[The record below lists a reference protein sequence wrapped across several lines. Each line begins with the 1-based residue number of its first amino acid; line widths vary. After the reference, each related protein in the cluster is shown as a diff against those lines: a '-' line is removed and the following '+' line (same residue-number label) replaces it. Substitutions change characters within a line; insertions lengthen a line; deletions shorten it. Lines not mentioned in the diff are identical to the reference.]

1 MAGGLFSS
9 RHGNISR
16 LDDMNIH
23 DLSERLFKTLS
34 HPNFLGMK
42 GLANEVPI
50 FIQAYE
56 PEREDAMRRLV
67 ESLAIRLQNTG
78 ITVKSLDL
86 FSLVLEE
93 LEAHDILEDL
103 LQDEVSCQKV
113 EILETLQNYSDPQTH
128 LIPRLIRAIGDDG
141 AQLTLLTG
149 PGRIFP
155 FLRTHTILE
164 SLQPAMLR
172 HPVVI
177 FFPGEY
183 TQDPAGGSHLRLFG
197 SIPSPRINNPYYR
210 ATNLDHYLL

>member
-1 MAGGLFSS
+1 
-9 RHGNISR
+9 
-16 LDDMNIH
+16 MNMN

-34 HPNFLGMK
+34 HPSFLAMK

-50 FIQAYE
+50 FIQTYE
-56 PEREDAMRRLV
+56 PAREDDIRRLV
-67 ESLAIRLQNTG
+67 GSLTIRLQNTG
-78 ITVKSLDL
+78 ITLKSLDL

-93 LEAHDILEDL
+93 LEEHHILEDL
-103 LQDEVSCQKV
+103 LRDEANSEKV
-113 EILETLQNYSDPQTH
+113 EVLEPLQNYSDPKTH

-141 AQLTLLTG
+141 SQLTLITG

-183 TQDPAGGSHLRLFG
+183 AQDPAGGSHLRLFG

-210 ATNLDHYLL
+210 AMNLDHFRL

>member
-1 MAGGLFSS
+1 
-9 RHGNISR
+9 
-16 LDDMNIH
+16 MNMN

-34 HPNFLGMK
+34 HPNFLAMK

-50 FIQAYE
+50 FIQTYGPAQ
-56 PEREDAMRRLV
+56 EDAIRRMV
-67 ESLAIRLQNTG
+67 ASLAMRLQNTG
-78 ITVKSLDL
+78 ITIKALDL
-86 FSLVLEE
+86 FNLVLEE
-93 LEAHDILEDL
+93 LEEHNILEDL
-103 LQDEVSCQKV
+103 VRDEASSQKV
-113 EILETLQNYSDPQTH
+113 EILETLQNYSDPKTH
-128 LIPRLIRAIGDDG
+128 LIPRLIRAIGEDG
-141 AQLTLLTG
+141 TQLTLITG

-183 TQDPAGGSHLRLFG
+183 AQDPAGGSHLRLFG

-210 ATNLDHYLL
+210 ATNLDHYRL

>member
-1 MAGGLFSS
+1 
-9 RHGNISR
+9 
-16 LDDMNIH
+16 MNMN

-34 HPNFLGMK
+34 HPNFLAMK

-50 FIQAYE
+50 FIQTYE
-56 PEREDAMRRLV
+56 PAREDEIRRLV
-67 ESLAIRLQNTG
+67 GSLTIRLQNTG
-78 ITVKSLDL
+78 ITLKSLDL

-93 LEAHDILEDL
+93 LEEHHILEDL
-103 LQDEVSCQKV
+103 LRDEANSEKV
-113 EILETLQNYSDPQTH
+113 EVLEPLQNYSDPKTH

-141 AQLTLLTG
+141 SQLTLITG

-183 TQDPAGGSHLRLFG
+183 AQDPAGGSHLRLFG

-210 ATNLDHYLL
+210 AMNLDHFRL

>member
-1 MAGGLFSS
+1 
-9 RHGNISR
+9 
-16 LDDMNIH
+16 MNMN

-34 HPNFLGMK
+34 HPNFLAMK

-50 FIQAYE
+50 FIQTYE
-56 PEREDAMRRLV
+56 PSQEDAIRRMVDGLVGRMR
-67 ESLAIRLQNTG
+67 SSG
-78 ITVKSLDL
+78 IILKSIDL
-86 FSLVLEE
+86 FTLVLNE
-93 LEAHDILEDL
+93 LEECQVLDDL
-103 LQDEVSCQKV
+103 VRDEASSQKV
-113 EILETLQNYSDPQTH
+113 EILETLQNYSDPKTH
-128 LIPRLIRAIGDDG
+128 LIPRLMREIGEDG
-141 AQLTLLTG
+141 AQLTLITG

-183 TQDPAGGSHLRLFG
+183 AQDPAGGSHLRLFG

-210 ATNLDHYLL
+210 ATNLDHYRL

>member
-1 MAGGLFSS
+1 MKI
-9 RHGNISR
+9 N
-16 LDDMNIH
+16 
-23 DLSERLFKTLS
+23 DLSERLFQILS
-34 HPNFLGMK
+34 HPNFLAMK

-50 FIQAYE
+50 FIQTYE
-56 PEREDAMRRLV
+56 PAQEDAISRMV
-67 ESLAIRLQNTG
+67 ESLAIRLQNSG
-78 ITVKSLDL
+78 ITLTSLDL

-93 LEAHDILEDL
+93 LEEHHILNDL
-103 LQDEVSCQKV
+103 LKDEANSQKV
-113 EILETLQNYSDPQTH
+113 ELLETLQNYSDPKTH
-128 LIPRLIRAIGDDG
+128 LIPRLIRAIGNEG
-141 AQLTLLTG
+141 AQLTLITG

-183 TQDPAGGSHLRLFG
+183 AQDPSGGSHLRLFG

-210 ATNLDHYLL
+210 ATNLEHYRL

>member
-1 MAGGLFSS
+1 
-9 RHGNISR
+9 
-16 LDDMNIH
+16 MNMN

-34 HPNFLGMK
+34 HPGFLSMK

-50 FIQAYE
+50 FIQTYA
-56 PEREDAMRRLV
+56 PSQEDGLRRMV
-67 ESLAIRLQNTG
+67 ESLAIRLQSTG
-78 ITVKSLDL
+78 ITLKSLDL

-93 LEAHDILEDL
+93 LEDAGILDDL
-103 LQDEVSCQKV
+103 LRDEATSQKA
-113 EILETLQNYSDPQTH
+113 EILETLQNYSDPKTH
-128 LIPRLIRAIGDDG
+128 MIPRLIRALEGDG
-141 AQLTLLTG
+141 AQLTLITG

-183 TQDPAGGSHLRLFG
+183 AQDPTGGSHLRLFG

-210 ATNLDHYLL
+210 ATNLDHYRL

>member
-1 MAGGLFSS
+1 
-9 RHGNISR
+9 
-16 LDDMNIH
+16 MNTNE
-23 DLSERLFKTLS
+23 LAERLFTTLS

-50 FIQAYE
+50 FIQTYDPAQ
-56 PEREDAMRRLV
+56 EDAIRRMV
-67 ESLAIRLQNTG
+67 NSLAQRLQNTG
-78 ITVKSLDL
+78 ITLRSLDL
-86 FSLVLEE
+86 FKLVLDE
-93 LEAHDILEDL
+93 LEEHQILDGL
-103 LQDEVSCQKV
+103 LEGEADSERI

-128 LIPRLIRAIGDDG
+128 LIPRLVSEIGDDG
-141 AQLTLLTG
+141 VQLTFITG
-149 PGRIFP
+149 SGRIFP

-183 TQDPAGGSHLRLFG
+183 AQDPSGGSHLRLFG

-210 ATNLDHYLL
+210 ATNLDHYRL